1 MRKEKM
7 LVEAIQ
13 DGIVLDHIPADK
25 LFAIVSLL
33 RLQQLTTPVT
43 IGNNLQSA
51 RSERKGIIKLAG
63 HQVSARE
70 LDKIALIAP
79 EVHLNRIED
88 YQVIEKRQVELPHEI
103 HDLARCSNPKCI
115 TNAEPMPTHFHVSP
129 SAEDG
134 SVILGCHY
142 CGRKTPAAQAE
153 LL

>member
-1 MRKEKM
+1 MPKEKM

-13 DGIVLDHIPADK
+13 NGIVLDHIPADK

-51 RSERKGIIKLAG
+51 RQQRKGVIKLSD
-63 HQVSARE
+63 HKVSSRE

-79 EVHLNRIED
+79 KVHLNRIQD
-88 YQVIEKRQVELPHEI
+88 YQVIEKRHVELPHEVY
-103 HDLARCSNPKCI
+103 DLARCPNPKCI
-115 TNAEPMPTHFHVSP
+115 TNAEPMRTHFHVETRP
-129 SAEDG
+129 EDG
-134 SVILGCHY
+134 TVILECHY
-142 CGRKTPAAQAE
+142 CGRKTPAEQAE

>member
-1 MRKEKM
+1 MPKEKM

-13 DGIVLDHIPADK
+13 NGIVLDHIPADK

-51 RSERKGIIKLAG
+51 RQQRKGVIKLSD
-63 HQVSARE
+63 HKVSSRE

-79 EVHLNRIED
+79 EVHLNRIQD
-88 YQVIEKRQVELPHEI
+88 YEVIEKRQVELPHEVY
-103 HDLARCSNPKCI
+103 DLARCPNPKCI
-115 TNAEPMPTHFHVSP
+115 TNAEPMRTHFHVATRP
-129 SAEDG
+129 EDG
-134 SVILGCHY
+134 TVILECHY
-142 CGRKTPAAQAE
+142 CGRKTPAEQAE